1 MSLWVYILECSD
13 QTLYTGVTND
23 LERRFNE
30 HQSGFNKEAYT
41 YLRRP
46 VRLVYAEQFS
56 DYKLAYD
63 WERKLKK
70 WSAEKKW
77 ALIEE
82 NWDKLKELSVC
93 QNDSHY
99 LKKFKR

>member
-1 MSLWVYILECSD
+1 MSLWVYTLEYSD
-13 QTLYTGVTND
+13 QTLYTGVTNN

-30 HQSGFNKEAYT
+30 HQSGFNEEPYT
-41 YLRRP
+41 YVRRP
-46 VRLVYAEQFS
+46 VRLVYAEPFS
-56 DYKLAYD
+56 DYKLAYE
-63 WERKLKK
+63 WERKLKG
-70 WSAEKKW
+70 WSAQKKW

-99 LKKFKR
+99 LKRFKR